1 MLAIPHLATGSRI
14 PLRTL
19 TDFSR
24 NRLLA
29 MPEPPPLPPSPSRSN
44 EEPIDLVFEQ
54 EDQINGNEPG
64 TTRGAGQ
71 TVSDDKGRVFPC
83 PSCGADLVFH
93 IGQQAMQC
101 PYCGYEE
108 AIVFGAEEKIL
119 ERDFEEMLA
128 TLERQHDESP
138 DSYEGM
144 RELTCG
150 SCAGTVLF
158 QGTLT
163 STRCPYCASPIQI
176 DAAVQAKERIHLDGV
191 LPFLIDHKSAAGRL
205 ADWVKKRWFAPN
217 AFLKQG
223 VRADFNGVY
232 LPYWTF
238 DAMTFTR
245 YTGKRGEDYTVT
257 VGSGKNRRTERRT
270 RWYPASGAFQQFFD
284 DVLVNATK
292 GLNNGLVQELEPWPL
307 DKVAV
312 YNQQMLAGFLARTYE
327 VLLPEGFELAESRIR
342 DRLEREVRRRIGGDR
357 QVIDQ
362 MDVRHSAVTFKHLL
376 LPVWMMAYRYQDKP
390 FRVYV
395 NATTGEVQGERPYSW
410 VKIAIAVVTG
420 VISAAAG
427 YGLLSNM

>member
-1 MLAIPHLATGSRI
+1 MLAIPHLAIRPRM
-14 PLRTL
+14 PLRIF

-24 NRLLA
+24 NRLFA
-29 MPEPPPLPPSPSRSN
+29 MPEPPPLPPSLSRSD
-44 EEPIDLVFEQ
+44 EEPIDLVFDQ
-54 EDQINGNEPG
+54 EDQINGDEPG

-71 TVSDDKGRVFPC
+71 TVSDDRGRVFPC

-108 AIVFGAEEKIL
+108 AIVFGADEKIR

-327 VLLPEGFELAESRIR
+327 VLLPEGFELAEVRIR

-357 QVIDQ
+357 QIIDQ

-427 YGLLSNM
+427 YGLLSSM

>member
-1 MLAIPHLATGSRI
+1 
-14 PLRTL
+14 
-19 TDFSR
+19 
-24 NRLLA
+24 
-29 MPEPPPLPPSPSRSN
+29 MPEPPPLPPTPSRSN
-44 EEPIDLVFEQ
+44 EEPIDLVFDQ
-54 EDQINGNEPG
+54 EDLTALDEPG
-64 TTRGAGQ
+64 TTHGAGQ
-71 TVSDDKGRVFPC
+71 TVSNDQGRVFPC

-108 AIVFGAEEKIL
+108 AIVFGAEEKVV
-119 ERDFEEMLA
+119 ERDFQEMLA
-128 TLERQHDESP
+128 KLEKQHDESP
-138 DSYEGM
+138 DSYAGM

-191 LPFLIDHKSAAGRL
+191 LPFLVDYKAAATRL
-205 ADWVKKRWFAPN
+205 SDWVKKRWFAPN

-245 YTGKRGEDYTVT
+245 YTGQRGEDYTVT

-270 RWYPASGAFQQFFD
+270 RWYPASGEFQQFFD

-292 GLNNGLVQELEPWPL
+292 GLNAGLVQELEPWPL

-327 VLLPEGFELAESRIR
+327 VLLPEGFELAEVRIQ

-357 QVIDQ
+357 QRIDQ
-362 MDVRHSAVTFKHLL
+362 MDVRHSAITFKHLL

-410 VKIAIAVVTG
+410 VKIMFAVITG
-420 VISAAAG
+420 VISAAVG

>member
-1 MLAIPHLATGSRI
+1 
-14 PLRTL
+14 
-19 TDFSR
+19 
-24 NRLLA
+24 
-29 MPEPPPLPPSPSRSN
+29 MPEPPPLPPSPSRSD
-44 EEPIDLVFEQ
+44 EEPIDLVFDQ
-54 EDQINGNEPG
+54 EDQINGDEPG

-108 AIVFGAEEKIL
+108 AIVFGADEKIR

-327 VLLPEGFELAESRIR
+327 VLLPEGFELAEVRIR

-357 QVIDQ
+357 QIIDQ

-427 YGLLSNM
+427 YGLLSSM